1 MNLIINVK
9 AAGRKHA
16 ILEKQ
21 HLEIDDLGNNP
32 SVRELI
38 TAVVKQQVITY
49 NSKPFE
55 KNVLPFLTNEQI
67 EGQTASGKVGFGSI
81 YNEQKADL
89 AKAQET
95 ALQAFEDGMYAV
107 FADEQELTKLSEQ
120 IELTPETVITFIRLT
135 FLAGSYW

>member
-1 MNLIINVK
+1 MKLIINVK

-21 HLEIDDLGNNP
+21 PIAIDDLGNNP
-32 SVRELI
+32 SVQELI
-38 TAVVKQQVITY
+38 TAVVKQQVNAY

-55 KNVLPFLTNEQI
+55 KNVLPFLTSEQI

-81 YNEQKADL
+81 YNEQKADP
-89 AKAQET
+89 AKAQEA

-107 FADEQELTKLSEQ
+107 FADERELTKLSELVA
-120 IELTPETVITFIRLT
+120 LTPETVITFIRLT

>member
-1 MNLIINVK
+1 MKLIINVK

-21 HLEIDDLGNNP
+21 HAEIDDLGNNP
-32 SVRELI
+32 SVQELI
-38 TAVVKQQVITY
+38 TAVVKQQVNAY

-55 KNVLPFLTNEQI
+55 KNVLPFLTSEQI

-81 YNEQKADL
+81 YNEQKADP
-89 AKAQET
+89 AKAQEA

-107 FADEQELTKLSEQ
+107 FADERELTKLSELVA
-120 IELTPETVITFIRLT
+120 LTPETVITFIRLT